1 MMAGADRYT
10 FHVENRPQIVG
21 MDAVEHERNNARSL
35 GGLTNEAQ
43 PGNFGKRLA
52 SMTDQQILVRGD
64 AVQTYISYIFD
75 CRRHTDCTRNIRRAG
90 LELLRRFTV
99 GGTLETDGMDHV
111 PAALPGRHGVKQSL
125 ASVQRTDAGR
135 AVQLVPGEGI
145 EVTIQRLDVDCL
157 VSHRLGTVD
166 QHYGAGLMCQTHDLG
181 DGINRTKRI
190 GHVTYAN
197 EPRPFIQK
205 FGVSLHIELAVVRN

>member
-1 MMAGADRYT
+1 TLYT
-10 FHVENRPQIVG
+10 
-21 MDAVEHERNNARSL
+21 
-35 GGLTNEAQ
+35 
-43 PGNFGKRLA
+43 
-52 SMTDQQILVRGD
+52 
-64 AVQTYISYIFD
+64 
-75 CRRHTDCTRNIRRAG
+75 RHLCS
-90 LELLRRFTV
+90 FTLFPY
-99 GGTLETDGMDHV
+99 TT
-111 PAALPGRHGVKQSL
+111 ALPIC
-125 ASVQRTDAGR
+125 TDAGR

-205 FGVSLHIELAVVRN
+205 FGVSLHIELAVVRNRDHANHGACLFRHQLPRHDIGMVLHTAEQNFVASLELAAAPARRHQIDGFRGTTGEYDLVDVRGVKKRTYLLTAAIVQIGTVLR